1 MKQSLNTKSLIL
13 ISGFLLLLSADL
25 SAQNSPLSEK
35 FKDVENVR
43 VSKWNGEEVA
53 YKEQKIHIKLR
64 EGVSLESA
72 FGQSLLSAKVK
83 TPLNVLR
90 WSVLDL
96 DGSADL
102 ICMLVPIQA
111 L

>member
-1 MKQSLNTKSLIL
+1 MKQSLNTTTLIF
-13 ISGFLLLLSADL
+13 ISGLFLLLCADL
-25 SAQNSPLSEK
+25 SAQNSSLREK
-35 FKDVENVR
+35 FKDVENVP

-53 YKEQKIHIKLR
+53 HKEQKIYIKLR

-90 WSVLDL
+90 WGVLDL

-102 ICMLVPIQA
+102 METI
-111 L
+111 